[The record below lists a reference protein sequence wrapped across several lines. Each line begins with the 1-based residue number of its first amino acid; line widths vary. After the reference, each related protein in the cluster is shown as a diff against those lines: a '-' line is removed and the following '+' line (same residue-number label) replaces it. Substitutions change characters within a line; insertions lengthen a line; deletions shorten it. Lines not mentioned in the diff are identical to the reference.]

1 MKDQDIHT
9 LVERFLDGE
18 TTLKEER
25 RLYAFFQRDEVP
37 EGLKEYQE
45 MFRAYAAIA
54 PKTAKKQ
61 VMRPIW
67 LRVTSIAAAACLVA
81 VSLIGYNLYTDK
93 TSDPSGEV
101 RLVKNETPKQDGEK
115 EVVTQM
121 PPTPVEH
128 LLAEQVKQPR
138 QPQQPQARRVRRKET
153 MLQEKTETTSSV
165 QTPSIGMIHQVSNPV
180 SDPSEGNFIYASH
193 VMKEDTVP
201 YQDPAR
207 VDEFITKCAN
217 YYQVKE
223 GELKCSIPKDS
234 CVISTVYVFPD
245 KKEVDVFGRLLQA
258 ACWYNDATPG
268 YLLTFSHQQFFF
280 ELKDIRKQLQ
290 YRWIAERVNG
300 KILLY
305 STCSPINVSVS
316 STCYQAYREELM
328 HTKSI
333 NTKNV
338 DI

>member
-1 MKDQDIHT
+1 MKEQHIHT
-9 LVERFLDGE
+9 LVERFLEGE
-18 TTLKEER
+18 TTLEEER
-25 RLYAFFQRDEVP
+25 RLYAFFQRDDVP
-37 EGLKEYQE
+37 EEMKEYQE
-45 MFRAYAAIA
+45 MFKAYASIA

-81 VSLIGYNLYTDK
+81 VSLIGYNLYTEK
-93 TSDPSGEV
+93 TSSPQGEV
-101 RLVKNETPKQDGEK
+101 RLVKNEKPKQGGEK
-115 EVVTQM
+115 VVATQM
-121 PPTPVEH
+121 SPNPPEN
-128 LLAEQVKQPR
+128 LLAEQVKQP
-138 QPQQPQARRVRRKET
+138 QQPKVRRGRQKET
-153 MLQEKTETTSSV
+153 IAQERVETVSSV

-180 SDPSEGNFIYASH
+180 SDLSEGNFIYASNDTK
-193 VMKEDTVP
+193 VDTVP

-207 VDEFITKCAN
+207 VDEFITKFAN

-223 GELKCSIPKDS
+223 GELKCSVPKDS
-234 CVISTVYVFPD
+234 CVVSAVYVFPD

-280 ELKDIRKQLQ
+280 ELKDMRKQLQ

-305 STCSPINVSVS
+305 STRSPINVSVS

-328 HTKSI
+328 HAKSI
-333 NTKNV
+333 NIKNV